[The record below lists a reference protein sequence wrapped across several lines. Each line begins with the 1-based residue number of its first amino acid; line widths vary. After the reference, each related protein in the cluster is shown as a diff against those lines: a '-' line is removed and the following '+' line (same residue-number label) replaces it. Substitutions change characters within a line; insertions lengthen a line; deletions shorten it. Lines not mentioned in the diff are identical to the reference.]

1 MVGRPP
7 LHFKKIEF
15 MKTKTLIITILLSFS
30 FFYGFTQ
37 SPEQQKAIVDSYRLR
52 DSLMNTPEVK
62 AAMLQIKE
70 MGEKYDREKEKTA
83 PNKNKVV
90 EKPKFDNTKYI
101 YDKYWK
107 NTMESNN
114 NKFEKWNGGSA
125 DIIILIVSPGDP
137 KGRRIKIGS
146 IKTDGSIIFNLPKN
160 VDEIGPLRRIN
171 LQFLD
176 LYGISSI
183 KYTNGET
190 GYLSD
195 TSLVIMRNDQI
206 MGSLTIGNSVKVTLN
221 LVDQS
226 SLYLGDEGYLL
237 YWAYAQ
243 DDSSLNV
250 NENWKGKVRA
260 DDTNTIE
267 VETNV
272 NYNLNF
278 KKGWNLVKA
287 EVIGNYKFKN
297 QDGIDLS
304 YFKAHKHTVISSMP
318 ADAKYYFRTYE
329 YLNY

>member
-1 MVGRPP
+1 
-7 LHFKKIEF
+7 

-30 FFYGFTQ
+30 YFYSFTQ
-37 SPEQQKAIVDSYRLR
+37 SPEQQKAIDDLYRIQDSIL
-52 DSLMNTPEVK
+52 NTPEAK
-62 AAMLQIKE
+62 AAMQQIKE
-70 MGEKYDREKEKTA
+70 MREKYDREKEKTA

-90 EKPKFDNTKYI
+90 EKPKTDNTKYI

-114 NKFEKWNGGSA
+114 NKFENWNGGSA
-125 DIIILIVSPGDP
+125 DITIAYGMKPGEQ
-137 KGRRIKIGS
+137 KLRMLKLGS
-146 IKTDGSIIFNLPKN
+146 INTDGSIVFNLPEN
-160 VDEIGPLRRIN
+160 VETRSPINSFVKSLR
-171 LQFLD
+171 FLD
-176 LYGISSI
+176 LYGTSSES
-183 KYTNGET
+183 YTNGDT
-190 GYLSD
+190 GFLSD
-195 TSLVIMRNDQI
+195 KSLFISRNEQLI
-206 MGSLTIGNSVKVTLN
+206 GLLTIGNSVKVTLN

-237 YWAYAQ
+237 YWAYVQ
-243 DDSSLNV
+243 GDSSLNV

-304 YFKAHKHTVISSMP
+304 YFKTHKHTVISSMP

>member
-1 MVGRPP
+1 
-7 LHFKKIEF
+7 
-15 MKTKTLIITILLSFS
+15 MKTKTLIITILLSF
-30 FFYGFTQ
+30 FYFYGFTQ
-37 SPEQQKAIVDSYRLR
+37 SPEQQKAIDDLYRIQDSIL
-52 DSLMNTPEVK
+52 NTPEAK
-62 AAMLQIKE
+62 AAMQQMKVIR
-70 MGEKYDREKEKTA
+70 EKYDREKEKTA

-90 EKPKFDNTKYI
+90 EKPKLDITKYI

-114 NKFEKWNGGSA
+114 NKFENWNGGSA
-125 DIIILIVSPGDP
+125 DIIILIVSPGNL

-146 IKTDGSIIFNLPKN
+146 INTDGSIVFNLPKN
-160 VDEIGPLRRIN
+160 VDEIGPLRRVN
-171 LQFLD
+171 LKFLD
-176 LYGISSI
+176 LYDTSSI
-183 KYTNGET
+183 KYTNGDT
-190 GYLSD
+190 GFLSD

-206 MGSLTIGNSVKVTLN
+206 IGLLTIGNSVKVTLN

-237 YWAYAQ
+237 YWAYVQ
-243 DDSSLNV
+243 GDSSLNV

-287 EVIGNYKFKN
+287 EVIGNYKFKS

-304 YFKAHKHTVISSMP
+304 YFKTHKHTVIASMP

-329 YLNY
+329 YLKLNY